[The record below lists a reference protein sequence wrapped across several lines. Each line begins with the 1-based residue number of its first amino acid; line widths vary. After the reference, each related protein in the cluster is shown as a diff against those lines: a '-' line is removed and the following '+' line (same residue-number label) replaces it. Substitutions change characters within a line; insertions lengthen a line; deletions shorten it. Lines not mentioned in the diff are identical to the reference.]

1 MDQIIQRAEYVGMHV
16 PITEHRDYAFIA
28 GIGAVATNAA
38 RLQEDA
44 LHPSLSVHPGLPVL
58 LWPGG
63 GLGSHS
69 GTHLHVLFRQ
79 RLAVQAS
86 SLKNKYLYAIFF
98 ITDIG
103 QGQRV
108 AEILRYLRL
117 KAKDWKAWIKC

>member
-1 MDQIIQRAEYVGMHV
+1 MDHIIQRAEYVGMHV
-16 PITEHRDYAFIA
+16 PIPEHRHDAFMA

-38 RLQEDA
+38 GLQEDA

-63 GLGSHS
+63 GTLGSHS
-69 GTHLHVLFRQ
+69 STHLHVLFRQ

-103 QGQRV
+103 
-108 AEILRYLRL
+108 
-117 KAKDWKAWIKC
+117 